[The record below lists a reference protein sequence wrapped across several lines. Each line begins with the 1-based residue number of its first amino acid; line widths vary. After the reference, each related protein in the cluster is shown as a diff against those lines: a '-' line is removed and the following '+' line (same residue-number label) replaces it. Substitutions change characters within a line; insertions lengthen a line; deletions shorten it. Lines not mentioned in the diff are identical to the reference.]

1 MRRLLNEGYRGLRQG
16 GVLIA
21 MLCGTAL
28 ASAQAPLQT
37 TQQPLPP
44 VVASPQMA
52 VPLPPPPPPPTPP
65 TLSEAQAAQ
74 LRQMIGTASSHGI
87 TLPAAM
93 ANPGELPNGPELV
106 YAAMNFARAL
116 HSGGLAEQDY
126 MREWGLRPPRFDPW
140 PGFLDAV
147 AKDEL
152 GAWMASLPPPY
163 TGYDGLRRG
172 LANYR
177 AIEAN
182 GGWATLAAGTDLKP
196 GASGARVAALR
207 KRLSIED
214 GSVPL
219 TGNYDA
225 ALTEAVQRQQKR
237 YGLKPTGA
245 VGPQTLAAL
254 NVPASDRVRQ
264 IIANME
270 RWRWLPAE
278 LPTDR
283 VQVNIA
289 AAVLTV
295 FRADS
300 PILSMRAV
308 TGRPGDNTP
317 MLQSQIHSV
326 VLNPPWNVPSSI
338 ANRELWPKE
347 RANPGY
353 LKRNG
358 YRVIETPGGGKRLQ
372 QSSERSALGKY
383 KFDFDNSFAVYL
395 HDTPSQA
402 TFDRYAR
409 LESHGCVR
417 LARPDDLA
425 KLLFAQDATWTP
437 EAIDKTV
444 ASGKTTR
451 ARLSQPVSVYLLYW
465 TAFASGSG
473 QMSFRGDPYGWDD
486 KLAVRLAA
494 KAKPSPI
501 VVVAK
506 D

>member
-1 MRRLLNEGYRGLRQG
+1 MRKLRNGNIWGLTRGSA
-16 GVLIA
+16 LIA
-21 MLCGTAL
+21 TAL
-28 ASAQAPLQT
+28 WGASLAHAQTPE
-37 TQQPLPP
+37 P
-44 VVASPQMA
+44 A
-52 VPLPPPPPPPTPP
+52 VPLPAPPPTPP
-65 TLSEAQAAQ
+65 TLTEAQAEQ
-74 LRQMIGTASSHGI
+74 LRQMIASAPSHGI
-87 TLPAAM
+87 TLPAATR
-93 ANPGELPNGPELV
+93 PGELANGPELV

-116 HSGGLAEQDY
+116 HAGGLAEQDY
-126 MREWGLRPPRFDPW
+126 LKDWGLRPPAFNPW
-140 PGFLDAV
+140 QAFLDAV
-147 AKDEL
+147 ARDRL
-152 GAWMASLPPPY
+152 AAWIANLPPPY

-172 LANYR
+172 LATYR

-182 GGWATLAAGTDLKP
+182 GGWPTLAAGGDLKP

-207 KRLSIED
+207 KRLAAED
-214 GSVPL
+214 SGVAP
-219 TGNYDA
+219 GGGYDA
-225 ALTEAVQRQQKR
+225 VLVEAVRRAQRR
-237 YGLKPTGA
+237 YGLEPTGI
-245 VGPQTLAAL
+245 VGPQTLTAL
-254 NVPASDRVRQ
+254 NVPASERVRQ
-264 IIANME
+264 IVANME

-338 ANRELWPKE
+338 ATRELWPKE
-347 RANPGY
+347 KANPGY

-358 YRVIETPGGGKRLQ
+358 YRVIEMPDGGKRLQ

-383 KFDFDNSFAVYL
+383 KFDFDNRYGVYL

-417 LARPDDLA
+417 LARPADLA
-425 KLLFAQDATWTP
+425 KLLFAGDATWTA
-437 EAIDKTV
+437 EAIDRTV
-444 ASGKTTR
+444 AAGKTTR
-451 ARLSQPVSVYLLYW
+451 ARLAQSVSVYLLYW
-465 TAFASGSG
+465 TAFATGSG
-473 QMSFRGDPYGWDD
+473 QMGFRGDPYGWDD
-486 KLAVRLAA
+486 ALAVRLAA
-494 KAKPSPI
+494 KARPAPI
-501 VVVAK
+501 IVAK
-506 D
+506 N